1 MSELINLERC
11 AAYLAARATLAAVHR
26 VAGRWPPDLADR
38 AQRAAVDAV
47 HLTATAVSYAT
58 GTAGRR
64 QCLREA
70 ITSAVGVAAFVDAAS
85 AMGFGAEPLEP
96 TAPSLTRAQ
105 RVAGR
110 TIALLGLLLHASA
123 PMSVDHG

>member
-1 MSELINLERC
+1 MSELLNLERC
-11 AAYLAARATLAAVHR
+11 AAYLAARATLTAVHR
-26 VAGRWPPDLADR
+26 VAVRWPPDLADR
-38 AQRAAVDAV
+38 ARRAAVDAI

-70 ITSAVGVAAFVDAAS
+70 ITSAVGVAALVDAAS
-85 AMGFGAEPLEP
+85 AMGFGAGPLAEA
-96 TAPSLTRAQ
+96 APRLADVQ

-123 PMSVDHG
+123 PVSVEHG